1 MNEVQRL
8 ALEICQKR
16 TDLSDE
22 KKERISK
29 MLMEPRII
37 EMSPPT
43 PSTSSQ
49 RLPGMKTSEME
60 ELRMSRRFSS
70 DIENVRMSRRFS
82 KNRKIFGS
90 DMCQNL
96 GEMKREKRWPT
107 PSAVLAALRNK
118 QPKPKLS
125 RQLSDIVASQMMKEG
140 LIVPDQLKY
149 NSNNNEHDD
158 DDVVKRESLSDS
170 KANLEILDS
179 ENSTPN
185 RSMLLNLPE
194 NFSNID
200 ASLFTPF
207 KYRNNYTLRDV
218 YRDLTLMR
226 RAVSACLTTDN
237 SSEQMLRPV
246 SESNSVEIKIDSPS
260 HIHDKSLKM
269 NPQLEEDASTKT
281 STTEVPTK
289 TQSDVSSGER
299 VAWENGK
306 QSQLD
311 NTNKPQVENSERNQN
326 ENPSGEQTVSNGD
339 IRENNPGHQSNN
351 TTDAPQTHSNI
362 KQDNGKLN
370 KDRDDMDKIE
380 QSKQYPI
387 ETEEETME
395 EKTEL
400 KQNLNS
406 GSDTES
412 SMQSGKDH
420 EVLDGNTPA
429 VQSISEGNEN
439 IDFTSKNVQD
449 SHRSSNVAIATNCM
463 EMKNVETSG
472 DENMG
477 TGKDGSDNTD
487 KGVNQRHD
495 VLKVTQK
502 DVTKVRNKKR
512 TKTGKRSEIKSK
524 RSNDHRIYRTKLTG
538 TTDKTN
544 ITRERNDVVSTDYLI
559 VKSKTLVYDNIYE
572 DDELETE
579 RVLEK
584 KLEQETDSNGIRYVM
599 TGNEEHITK
608 HDQNVISSYDI
619 IDSNN
624 HIDER
629 GEMDSE
635 IDKGHGK
642 VGIDIDDQN
651 GSEGSNRTLDNS
663 PNSQHG
669 GRYVNNTCNSI
680 SYSSD
685 QKKYQIV
692 DPANV
697 STEYQTVDQTNANT
711 VHQTADQTKISNENL
726 RTGQT
731 NSYTEYQRVGETNVV
746 TKSHRHQLTNGQVS
760 SGRLNYDSK
769 NRKTI
774 VQRNHQNTNGTTM
787 HNGNT
792 ASSPVVVYSV
802 KEQLKQNR
810 KILQSKDYSQTN
822 GYVPAKS
829 RSKDSSKY
837 ENLNNTRKQQFKTE
851 SNGNK
856 MYIPEDRPCRCCHRH
871 KTRGQ
876 TLHDQQP
883 TQNKYSVHKGHKV
896 QNTYQNDISCGSR
909 LLPNQVIISR
919 KSQPSRQID
928 TNGDKLCKRKNE
940 ITKETSKAYRKNGNN
955 NLFDTCFTT
964 LIRPNTQSL
973 TTSKDNTNVSMENA
987 SPGIHRNQAQ
997 NKNKQ
1002 HFLEERDRDQK
1013 GNMSYE
1019 SGVKFA
1025 DKNIENEKGSDH
1037 DTVMD
1042 QASKIDKIDK
1052 KDTQC
1057 NSEDEHDSVLD
1068 DNGEE
1073 DVFNNENEGDDKHRP
1088 RKSVMLSRNSCKSR
1102 TEMTLSSAL
1111 SNRTPY
1117 SEYDYP
1123 EKGRYHF
1130 ELFLVL
1136 SQTHVCV
1143 FSMFD
1148 HYRHK

>member
-37 EMSPPT
+37 EMSPPPT

-49 RLPGMKTSEME
+49 RLPGMKTSEIE
-60 ELRMSRRFSS
+60 ELRTSRRFSS
-70 DIENVRMSRRFS
+70 DVENLRLSRRFS
-82 KNRKIFGS
+82 KNRKIFSS

-118 QPKPKLS
+118 QPKQKLS
-125 RQLSDIVASQMMKEG
+125 RQLSDIVASKMMKEG
-140 LIVPDQLKY
+140 LIVPEQLKY

-158 DDVVKRESLSDS
+158 DDAVKRESLSDS

-194 NFSNID
+194 NFANID
-200 ASLFTPF
+200 ASVFTPF

-237 SSEQMLRPV
+237 SSEQMLCPV
-246 SESNSVEIKIDSPS
+246 SDSNSVEIKIDSPS
-260 HIHDKSLKM
+260 DMHDKSLK
-269 NPQLEEDASTKT
+269 NDAQLEEDASIKK
-281 STTEVPTK
+281 STTEEATI
-289 TQSDVSSGER
+289 TQYDASSGEH
-299 VAWENGK
+299 VALWENGK
-306 QSQLD
+306 QSLLD
-311 NTNKPQVENSERNQN
+311 NTNKTRVENSERNQN
-326 ENPSGEQTVSNGD
+326 ENPSGEQTVSNTD

-351 TTDAPQTHSNI
+351 TTDAPQTYSSIN
-362 KQDNGKLN
+362 QYSEKLN
-370 KDRDDMDKIE
+370 KDSDDMDKME
-380 QSKQYPI
+380 QSKQDPI
-387 ETEEETME
+387 ETEEKTME

-406 GSDTES
+406 GSDTET

-439 IDFTSKNVQD
+439 VDFTSKNVQD
-449 SHRSSNVAIATNCM
+449 SHRSSNAAIATNCM
-463 EMKNVETSG
+463 EMKNVGTSG

-477 TGKDGSDNTD
+477 TRKVASDNTD
-487 KGVNQRHD
+487 TGVNQRYD

-502 DVTKVRNKKR
+502 NVAKEINKKR
-512 TKTGKRSEIKSK
+512 TNIGKRSEIKNK
-524 RSNDHRIYRTKLTG
+524 RSNDHRISTTKLAG

-544 ITRERNDVVSTDYLI
+544 ITCDRNDCVSTDCLI

-579 RVLEK
+579 RVLQET
-584 KLEQETDSNGIRYVM
+584 LEQETDSIGIRDVM

-619 IDSNN
+619 IDSNI
-624 HIDER
+624 HFEER
-629 GEMDSE
+629 VNIDSE
-635 IDKGHGK
+635 INKDHHKMD
-642 VGIDIDDQN
+642 VDDQN
-651 GSEGSNRTLDNS
+651 GAGGSNHALDNS
-663 PNSQHG
+663 QNAQ
-669 GRYVNNTCNSI
+669 RYNTNTNTNTE
-680 SYSSD
+680 
-685 QKKYQIV
+685 YQTA
-692 DPANV
+692 DPTNANTV
-697 STEYQTVDQTNANT
+697 YQTVDQTKINAE
-711 VHQTADQTKISNENL
+711 DQRL
-726 RTGQT
+726 GQT
-731 NSYTEYQRVGETNVV
+731 NSIPESQRVGQTNVI
-746 TKSHRHQLTNGQVS
+746 TKSQHHRLTNGQVS
-760 SGRLNYDSK
+760 NGRLNYDSK
-769 NRKTI
+769 NSKTI
-774 VQRNHQNTNGTTM
+774 VQCNPQNKSNATINNVKTD
-787 HNGNT
+787 
-792 ASSPVVVYSV
+792 SSHAVVYSV
-802 KEQLKQNR
+802 KEQHKQNG
-810 KILQSKDYSQTN
+810 KTLQSKDYSQTN

-829 RSKDSSKY
+829 RSKDNSKY
-837 ENLNNTRKQQFKTE
+837 ENLNNTRKQQFKAK

-856 MYIPEDRPCRCCHRH
+856 VYIPEDRQCKCCHRH
-871 KTRGQ
+871 NTHGQQSNDRQPSKT
-876 TLHDQQP
+876 
-883 TQNKYSVHKGHKV
+883 KYPVHKGHKV
-896 QNTYQNDISCGSR
+896 QDTFQNDISCGSR

-919 KSQPSRQID
+919 KSPPSRQTD
-928 TNGDKLCKRKNE
+928 TNGDKLCKRNNE
-940 ITKETSKAYRKNGNN
+940 ITKETNKVYRKNGNN
-955 NLFDTCFTT
+955 NLFNTCFTT

-987 SPGIHRNQAQ
+987 SPKIHRNQVQ
-997 NKNKQ
+997 NKNKR
-1002 HFLEERDRDQK
+1002 HFVEERDRDNK

-1019 SGVKFA
+1019 SEVKFA
-1025 DKNIENEKGSDH
+1025 DMNFEKEKGSDP
-1037 DTVMD
+1037 DIVKD
-1042 QASKIDKIDK
+1042 QTSKSDQ
-1052 KDTQC
+1052 KDTEC

-1117 SEYDYP
+1117 SEYDYQ
-1123 EKGRYHF
+1123 EKGMYNF
-1130 ELFLVL
+1130 ELFFVL
-1136 SQTHVCV
+1136 NQTQVYVLHV
-1143 FSMFD
+1143 
-1148 HYRHK
+1148 